1 MIEIILLVSSVL
13 FIFAL
18 KLFGRP
24 STAHRANTFAMLAM
38 ALAVFSAF
46 NFDFSNYDSAF
57 YITIVVSGILG
68 ALISK
73 RVQMTQMP
81 ELVGLFNGVG
91 GGASGAIAYVELSK
105 STLPLSDYFVAI
117 FSMVIGMFTFSGSV
131 VAVLKL
137 RGKLNGDYSTIATI
151 FTAFLPPLLLLP
163 GIWDTLI
170 LERWGINILILE
182 YFILLSI
189 IGGIVRVAV
198 IGGADMPVVI
208 AFLNSLSGIAA
219 MSAGFIV
226 NSIILIIAG
235 ALVGASGII
244 LTLLMCSAMNRTIL
258 QVLKGGFGT
267 STVNNEYE
275 KDPISTSPED
285 VAIQLSYAESV
296 VIVPGYGMAV
306 AQAQAAVKEL
316 TNTLK
321 EKSIEVKF
329 AIHPV
334 AGRMPGH
341 MNVLLAEVDIDF
353 EDMYTL
359 EDINSEFSST
369 DVVIV
374 LGANDVVN
382 PLARTDENSPIY
394 GMPILDVDLAKQV
407 IVIKRSMSPGYA
419 GIANPLFIN
428 DNAKMLFADAKEGLE
443 NIIKSFELV

>member
-46 NFDFSNYDSAF
+46 NFDFSKYDSAF
-57 YITIVVSGILG
+57 YITIVVSGLLG
-68 ALISK
+68 VLISK

-81 ELVGLFNGVG
+81 ELVGLFNGFG

-117 FSMVIGMFTFSGSV
+117 FSMVIGMFTFSGSII
-131 VAVLKL
+131 AVLKL
-137 RGKLNGDYSTIATI
+137 RGKLNNVNTTIANI
-151 FTAFLPPLLLLP
+151 FSAFLPPLILLP
-163 GIWDTLI
+163 AIWESEI
-170 LERWGINILILE
+170 LSLE
-182 YFILLSI
+182 YFMLLSLIAGI
-189 IGGIVRVAV
+189 IRVAV

-244 LTLLMCSAMNRTIL
+244 LTLLMCAAMNRTL
-258 QVLKGGFGT
+258 LDVLKGGFG
-267 STVNNEYE
+267 SKSINNEYD

-285 VAIQLSYAESV
+285 VAIQLSYSESV
-296 VIVPGYGMAV
+296 IIVPGYGMAV
-306 AQAQAAVKEL
+306 AQAQSAVKEL

-321 EKSIEVKF
+321 DKNIEVKF

-341 MNVLLAEVDIDF
+341 MNVLLAEVDIDY

-382 PLARTDENSPIY
+382 PLARTDEDSPIY

>member
-46 NFDFSNYDSAF
+46 NFDFSNYDPAF
-57 YITIVVSGILG
+57 YITIVVSGLLG
-68 ALISK
+68 VLISK

-81 ELVGLFNGVG
+81 ELVGLFNGFG

-117 FSMVIGMFTFSGSV
+117 FSMVIGVFTFSGSII
-131 VAVLKL
+131 AVLKL
-137 RGKLNGDYSTIATI
+137 RGKLNNVNTTIANI
-151 FTAFLPPLLLLP
+151 FSAFLPPLILLP
-163 GIWDTLI
+163 AIWEEMEI
-170 LERWGINILILE
+170 LSLE
-182 YFILLSI
+182 YFMLLSLIAGI
-189 IGGIVRVAV
+189 IRVAV

-226 NSIILIIAG
+226 NSIILIVAG

-244 LTLLMCSAMNRTIL
+244 LTLLMCAAMNRTL
-258 QVLKGGFGT
+258 LDVLKGGFGGAAI
-267 STVNNEYE
+267 NNEYE

-321 EKSIEVKF
+321 EKNIEVKF

-341 MNVLLAEVDIDF
+341 MNVLLAEVDIDY
-353 EDMYTL
+353 EDMYAL

>member
-1 MIEIILLVSSVL
+1 M
-13 FIFAL
+13 
-18 KLFGRP
+18 
-24 STAHRANTFAMLAM
+24 
-38 ALAVFSAF
+38 
-46 NFDFSNYDSAF
+46 
-57 YITIVVSGILG
+57 
-68 ALISK
+68 
-73 RVQMTQMP
+73 
-81 ELVGLFNGVG
+81 
-91 GGASGAIAYVELSK
+91 
-105 STLPLSDYFVAI
+105 
-117 FSMVIGMFTFSGSV
+117 
-131 VAVLKL
+131 KL
-137 RGKLNGDYSTIATI
+137 RGKLNNFSSKFANI
-151 FTAFLPPLLLLP
+151 FSVFLPVIIFIPAVLEMDNFVIEFIILVALIT
-163 GIWDTLI
+163 GII
-170 LERWGINILILE
+170 
-182 YFILLSI
+182 
-189 IGGIVRVAV
+189 RVAV

-226 NSIILIIAG
+226 NSIILIVAG

-244 LTLLMCSAMNRTIL
+244 LTLLMCAAMNRTL
-258 QVLKGGFGT
+258 LDVLKGGFGNT
-267 STVNNEYE
+267 TINNEYE

-321 EKSIEVKF
+321 DKNIEVKF

-341 MNVLLAEVDIDF
+341 MNVLLAEVDIDY
-353 EDMYTL
+353 EDMFTL
-359 EDINSEFSST
+359 EDINSDFSST
-369 DVVIV
+369 DVVLV

-382 PLARTDENSPIY
+382 PLARTDEDSPIY
-394 GMPILDVDLAKQV
+394 GMPILDVDLARQV

-428 DNAKMLFADAKEGLE
+428 DNAKMLFTDAKEGLE